1 VRGGHVDAR
10 ARRRSGAVS
19 VVLRGPVAWVGPAGM
34 LVRVRV
40 CECAMAMCARW
51 QCRCA
56 CVAMQWR
63 GVDGV
68 ARSRCVGGP
77 GGDVGA
83 HVLCRG
89 LRLEV
94 TSIQALVVQRGG
106 GDTFVGLCVGTRGG
120 GGVVV
125 VVVFR
130 GDARLCGVV
139 WLVFGVSEWFSHWYS
154 TVRLWVVLY
163 DSLCEWLVVGAT
175 RWW

>member
-1 VRGGHVDAR
+1 
-10 ARRRSGAVS
+10 
-19 VVLRGPVAWVGPAGM
+19 M
-34 LVRVRV
+34 
-40 CECAMAMCARW
+40 
-51 QCRCA
+51 
-56 CVAMQWR
+56 
-63 GVDGV
+63 
-68 ARSRCVGGP
+68 GGP

-163 DSLCEWLVVGAT
+163 DSLC
-175 RWW
+175 